1 MSSKTSQNTI
11 HNEADNYWQRSNL
24 VKRDFWLIPIY
35 LIATNIL
42 VLLLVY
48 LVTQFNVD
56 FIELEHPIYII
67 SSILSSVILLYI
79 FYLMHRKHQ
88 IINIALQRFRQLKPY
103 TMLFVSTYI
112 ASTILIYIYEWLTTF
127 YLNRYNIVKH
137 RTKWNCCHYLIILGC
152 YRYYLLIL
160 LF

>member
-56 FIELEHPIYII
+56 FIELE
-67 SSILSSVILLYI
+67 
-79 FYLMHRKHQ
+79 
-88 IINIALQRFRQLKPY
+88 
-103 TMLFVSTYI
+103 
-112 ASTILIYIYEWLTTF
+112 
-127 YLNRYNIVKH
+127 
-137 RTKWNCCHYLIILGC
+137 
-152 YRYYLLIL
+152 
-160 LF
+160 